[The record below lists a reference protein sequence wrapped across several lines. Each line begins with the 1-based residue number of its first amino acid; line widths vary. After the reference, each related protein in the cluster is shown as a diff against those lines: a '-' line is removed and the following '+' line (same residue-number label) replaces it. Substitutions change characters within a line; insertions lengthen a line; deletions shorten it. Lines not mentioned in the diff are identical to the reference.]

1 VKASRYLSFF
11 EEGTILA
18 DANARPQGVTMNVLP
33 TLAAAAL
40 VLALAPAPVRADT
53 PLVIG
58 YTNVSDCVAAFVAKE
73 EGFFAKRGLDVEL
86 RPMQNSAIEATAIV
100 AGALQAGC
108 NAPPVL
114 LAAVDRGVPLVAIAG
129 ASVSNT
135 TDKQTAIAVRADS
148 GIKSAADF
156 IGKKIGVSGI
166 GSNGYVMF
174 NQYLIGQH
182 VDFKRVSYF
191 EVPFPTQ
198 YDVLQRG
205 TVDGVV
211 SVVPILT
218 KIIDDNV
225 GTAVEYLEAP
235 MPNGV
240 PLVIFVASS
249 DWTSKN
255 PMLLAAIRGALQDA
269 TKFALTHQDK
279 ALQYVAQYT
288 KQPLSIVQVTKFST
302 LDASLTPKQMQ
313 WWIEAMKEQGLTHT
327 VIDPAAAIAK

>member
-1 VKASRYLSFF
+1 
-11 EEGTILA
+11 
-18 DANARPQGVTMNVLP
+18 MNVLSG
-33 TLAAAAL
+33 LAAVAL
-40 VLALAPAPVRADT
+40 VLALSPAPVRADTT

-86 RPMQNSAIEATAIV
+86 RPMQNSAIEATSII

-114 LAAVDRGVPLVAIAG
+114 LAAVDRGVPLVAISG

-135 TDKQTAIAVRADS
+135 ADKATAVAVRADS

-156 IGKKIGVSGI
+156 AGKKIGVSGI

-191 EVPFPTQ
+191 EVPFGTQ

-218 KIIDDNV
+218 KIVDENV
-225 GTAVEYLEAP
+225 GTAVEYLEAA

-240 PLVIFVASS
+240 PLVIYVAAS

-255 PMLLAAIRGALQDA
+255 PALVAAIRGALQDA
-269 TKFALTHQDK
+269 TKFALAHQDK

-302 LDASLTPKQMQ
+302 LDANLTPKQMQ
-313 WWIEAMKEQGLTHT
+313 WWIDAMKAQGLTQT
-327 VIDPAAAIAK
+327 VINPSAAIAR

>member
-1 VKASRYLSFF
+1 V
-11 EEGTILA
+11 
-18 DANARPQGVTMNVLP
+18 
-33 TLAAAAL
+33 
-40 VLALAPAPVRADT
+40 
-53 PLVIG
+53 
-58 YTNVSDCVAAFVAKE
+58 
-73 EGFFAKRGLDVEL
+73 
-86 RPMQNSAIEATAIV
+86 
-100 AGALQAGC
+100 GC
-108 NAPPVL
+108 NVQPVL
-114 LAAVDRGVPLVAIAG
+114 LAAADRGVPLIAIAG
-129 ASVSNT
+129 ASVSNSA
-135 TDKQTAIAVRADS
+135 DKQTAIAVRADS

-156 IGKKIGVSGI
+156 VGKKIGVSGI

-182 VDFKRVSYF
+182 VDFKRVNYF

-211 SVVPILT
+211 GVVPFLSKIL
-218 KIIDDNV
+218 DDNV

-240 PLVIFVASS
+240 PLVIFIASS

-255 PMLLAAIRGALQDA
+255 PALLAAVRGALQDA

-288 KQPLSIVQVTKFST
+288 KQPLSVVQVTKFSA
-302 LDASLTPKQMQ
+302 LDANLTPKQMQ
-313 WWIEAMKEQGLTHT
+313 WWIGAMKDQGLTHAT
-327 VIDPAAAIAK
+327 IDPSAAIAK